1 MPTRA
6 ELALMLFK
14 AYTDSEQEQREEM
27 KQKLRHR
34 KSIRKGGG
42 AAAKRKNSTGVK
54 NETGVDELE
63 AAAGDA

>member
-1 MPTRA
+1 
-6 ELALMLFK
+6 MLYK

-42 AAAKRKNSTGVK
+42 AASKRKNSMAPKDAGI
-54 NETGVDELE
+54 DESE

>member
-6 ELALMLFK
+6 ELSLMLFK

>member
-6 ELALMLFK
+6 ELSLMLYK

-42 AAAKRKNSTGVK
+42 AAAKRKNSTGVNK
-54 NETGVDELE
+54 DTGLDEL
-63 AAAGDA
+63 AAAADNA

>member
-63 AAAGDA
+63 AAN